1 MPKEQQPQQPQQ
13 QEQPPQQDQTHPI
26 ADQFSDDEMEQVQRY
41 GQALSTPSDFS
52 DEVEKELNKRG
63 AYERH
68 REAGAQ
74 KMHQAQTSGSE
85 GLGPSEAEQKL
96 SQQRNALLQRQAQTG
111 TAGAA
116 QAQQGRSGSPTPP
129 PAPTGPQGVTQPYS
143 SQAGAVGG
151 AGQAPQPQAQ
161 PQGPP
166 AAPEGEAPPEQT

>member
-1 MPKEQQPQQPQQ
+1 MAKQPQQ
-13 QEQPPQQDQTHPI
+13 QQPPKQPPQQDQSHPI

-41 GQALSTPSDFS
+41 GQALNTPSDFS
-52 DEVEKELNKRG
+52 DEVEKELEKRG
-63 AYERH
+63 AYQRH
-68 REAGAQ
+68 HEASAQ
-74 KMHQAQTSGSE
+74 KMRQAQTSGSE

-96 SQQRNALLQRQAQTG
+96 SQQRSQLLQQQATAG
-111 TAGAA
+111 AAGAA

-151 AGQAPQPQAQ
+151 SGQAPQPQAQ

-166 AAPEGEAPPEQT
+166 AAPEGGGEAPPEQT

>member
-1 MPKEQQPQQPQQ
+1 MAKQPQQ
-13 QEQPPQQDQTHPI
+13 QQPPQQPPQQDQSHPI

-41 GQALSTPSDFS
+41 GQALNSPSDFS

-74 KMHQAQTSGSE
+74 KMHQAQTGGSE
-85 GLGPSEAEQKL
+85 GLGPTEAEQTL
-96 SQQRNALLQRQAQTG
+96 SRQRNALLQRQAQTSA
-111 TAGAA
+111 TAGA

-151 AGQAPQPQAQ
+151 AGQAPQPQG
-161 PQGPP
+161 GPP
-166 AAPEGEAPPEQT
+166 PAPEGEAPPDQSQQ